1 MQINYDLQIVL
12 NRSTIQPD
20 ALTVL
25 LSNVDDVGNTLIS
38 KFTKIFG
45 ARKANC
51 PLCKY
56 RLEMVNH
63 NYTNLEFILSVA
75 LQTNSDC
82 HLDMITDLGTR
93 VLAKEIKISIN
104 ENLYLTFAINLSK
117 KTLFDIKTV
126 GIFFDYNW
134 KRCKVMY
141 ELKKETICPEIN
153 LQYSTL
159 TSQLKLGLGRLHYSP
174 LSNKNDTENTII
186 TVCWSDY
193 LSVRSQLNVAT
204 SHHKFVTIL
213 GLMLQGVT
221 LNMLFVQSL
230 IPKLII

>member
-20 ALTVL
+20 ALTVF
-25 LSNVDDVGNTLIS
+25 LSDVDGVGNTLIS
-38 KFTKIFG
+38 KFTQIFG

-75 LQTNSDC
+75 LHTNSEC
-82 HLDMITDLGTR
+82 HLNMITDLGTR
-93 VLAKEIKISIN
+93 VLAKEIKISVN

-117 KTLFDIKTV
+117 KTLFDIKTEGV
-126 GIFFDYNW
+126 FFAYNW

-159 TSQLKLGLGRLHYSP
+159 TSEVKLGLGRLHYSQ

-193 LSVRSQLNVAT
+193 LSVMSQLNVAT
-204 SHHKFVTIL
+204 AHHKFVTTL
-213 GLMLQGVT
+213 GLMIVNT
-221 LNMLFVQSL
+221 AVR
-230 IPKLII
+230 LII

>member
-20 ALTVL
+20 ALTVF
-25 LSNVDDVGNTLIS
+25 LSDVDDVGNTLIS

-56 RLEMVNH
+56 RLVMVNH

-75 LQTNSDC
+75 LHTNSDC
-82 HLDMITDLGTR
+82 QLDLITDLGTR
-93 VLAKEIKISIN
+93 VLVKGIKISIN

-117 KTLFDIKTV
+117 KSLLNIKTE
-126 GIFFDYNW
+126 GIFFDYSW
-134 KRCKVMY
+134 KNCRVIY
-141 ELKKETICPEIN
+141 VLKKETICPEIN

-159 TSQLKLGLGRLHYSP
+159 TSQLKLGLGRLHYSQ
-174 LSNKNDTENTII
+174 LSNKNDTESTII

-193 LSVRSQLNVAT
+193 LSVTSQLNVAT
-204 SHHKFVTIL
+204 SHHKFVTT
-213 GLMLQGVT
+213 QG
-221 LNMLFVQSL
+221 
-230 IPKLII
+230 LIIVNTAVRLII

>member
-1 MQINYDLQIVL
+1 MRINYDLPIVL

-20 ALTVL
+20 ALTIF

-38 KFTKIFG
+38 KFTEIFG

-56 RLEMVNH
+56 RLELVNH
-63 NYTNLEFILSVA
+63 NYTNLEFILSVT
-75 LQTNSDC
+75 LFTNSDC
-82 HLDMITDLGTR
+82 QLDLITDLGTR
-93 VLAKEIKISIN
+93 ILAKEIKISIN

-117 KTLFDIKTV
+117 KSLLNIKTE
-126 GIFFDYNW
+126 GIFFDYNR
-134 KRCKVMY
+134 KHCSVMY
-141 ELKKETICPEIN
+141 VIKKETICPEIN

-159 TSQLKLGLGRLHYSP
+159 TSQLKLGLGRLHYSQ

-186 TVCWSDY
+186 TVCWSNY

-204 SHHKFVTIL
+204 SHHKFFTTL
-213 GLMLQGVT
+213 GLIIVNT
-221 LNMLFVQSL
+221 AVR
-230 IPKLII
+230 LII